1 MRDSIIDIC
10 SMMHKPGANRSIC
23 FIFTILP
30 SCRVFGL
37 LNKAVT
43 RWSSWSQQVK
53 NFFEQN
59 ITELSPSLAASPSLI
74 STFQGIPLL
83 GMLLAHSLTPRVLQV
98 TAWLLHQARNCLA
111 STSLTATDCPVHR
124 QEWHYQ
130 PTESWRD
137 RNKSQLCENHVY
149 TWFFGPH
156 TFASQKVL
164 LSPYTNPTTPR
175 QRNPGTYWSPFNH
188 LLFQCVQHIE
198 RSWEKK
204 TMAASILPRT
214 SY

>member
-1 MRDSIIDIC
+1 MNLIRIEVFDDLILRDCIIDIF
-10 SMMHKPGANRSIC
+10 SVIHKTVTNRSIC

-98 TAWLLHQARNCLA
+98 TA
-111 STSLTATDCPVHR
+111 
-124 QEWHYQ
+124 
-130 PTESWRD
+130 
-137 RNKSQLCENHVY
+137 
-149 TWFFGPH
+149 
-156 TFASQKVL
+156 
-164 LSPYTNPTTPR
+164 
-175 QRNPGTYWSPFNH
+175 
-188 LLFQCVQHIE
+188 
-198 RSWEKK
+198 
-204 TMAASILPRT
+204 
-214 SY
+214 

>member
-1 MRDSIIDIC
+1 MNLIRIEVFDDLILRDSIIDIC
-10 SMMHKPGANRSIC
+10 SMMHKPVTNRSIC

-98 TAWLLHQARNCLA
+98 TA
-111 STSLTATDCPVHR
+111 
-124 QEWHYQ
+124 
-130 PTESWRD
+130 
-137 RNKSQLCENHVY
+137 
-149 TWFFGPH
+149 
-156 TFASQKVL
+156 
-164 LSPYTNPTTPR
+164 
-175 QRNPGTYWSPFNH
+175 
-188 LLFQCVQHIE
+188 
-198 RSWEKK
+198 
-204 TMAASILPRT
+204 
-214 SY
+214 